1 MSLSDEERHA
11 IVLYRIEKANA
22 ALDDIRKVLPLEL
35 WSIIANRMYYALYY
49 AASALL
55 IHDGHKVG
63 THKGV
68 IALFNLKY
76 VKEGPLS
83 REEGTLFSNV
93 FAFRQGSDYDDFIDA
108 TEEDVKRYLPR
119 VEALVSKIV
128 SMTK

>member
-83 REEGTLFSNV
+83 REDGTLFSNV

>member
-22 ALDDIRKVLPLEL
+22 ALDDIRKVLPLKM

-63 THKGV
+63 T
-68 IALFNLKY
+68 
-76 VKEGPLS
+76 
-83 REEGTLFSNV
+83 
-93 FAFRQGSDYDDFIDA
+93 QGCYRPVQSQLCQGRPF
-108 TEEDVKRYLPR
+108 V
-119 VEALVSKIV
+119 
-128 SMTK
+128 